1 MNEEIPQGHEGV
13 RASHLLCLRALGSLA
28 VRALAG
34 RWETW
39 RASPDVLV
47 GVCSKP
53 GSGGLCT
60 PPLILRLFQE
70 LRVLLLDLFAKGE
83 V

>member
-1 MNEEIPQGHEGV
+1 MNEEIPQGPEGV
-13 RASHLLCLRALGSLA
+13 RASHLLCLQALVSLA

-47 GVCSKP
+47 GVCPKR
-53 GSGGLCT
+53 GSGSL
-60 PPLILRLFQE
+60 
-70 LRVLLLDLFAKGE
+70 
-83 V
+83 

>member
-13 RASHLLCLRALGSLA
+13 RASPLLCLRALGSLA

-47 GVCSKP
+47 GGCPKP
-53 GSGGLCT
+53 GSGGLW
-60 PPLILRLFQE
+60 R
-70 LRVLLLDLFAKGE
+70 
-83 V
+83 